1 MKSTAISL
9 IAFLFV
15 IMLFS
20 DTSAQNRMQRH
31 ERTDRMI
38 DQLNLTELQKQQ
50 IDNLRDKHQE
60 QMIDLRA
67 EQQKAKLEN
76 RKLRRSDNL
85 NRSDLLNQT
94 QKMNSIRNK
103 ISEARAN
110 HFMDV
115 YDILTDEQRKVWK
128 ELKSE
133 RRGNM
138 DFKRKGF
145 HGRGDQEKGSG
156 FRL

>member
-1 MKSTAISL
+1 MKSTAISF

-15 IMLFS
+15 ITLFV
-20 DTSAQNRMQRH
+20 DASAQKRMQRH
-31 ERTDRMI
+31 ETSDRII
-38 DQLNLTELQKQQ
+38 DQLNLTELQKQK
-50 IDNLRDKHQE
+50 IDDLSDKHQE

-67 EQQKAKLEN
+67 EQQKTRLEN
-76 RKLRRSDNL
+76 KKLRRSDNL
-85 NRSDLLNQT
+85 NRTDLLNQT

-115 YDILTDEQRKVWK
+115 YDILTDEQRKVWT
-128 ELKSE
+128 EMKSE

-138 DFKRKGF
+138 DFKKKGF
-145 HGRGDQEKGSG
+145 HGRGYQEKGSG
-156 FRL
+156 FRF